1 MGKLMSRLLV
11 NEMGGGRRM
20 NETRIRYFMQYDK
33 KRLAVMLDEYLTM
46 LDNIADQFGAE
57 FLGQFVGEEE

>member
-1 MGKLMSRLLV
+1 
-11 NEMGGGRRM
+11 M
-20 NETRIRYFMQYDK
+20 NETRIRELMNYDK
-33 KRLAVMLDEYLTM
+33 KTLAVMLDENLTM

>member
-1 MGKLMSRLLV
+1 
-11 NEMGGGRRM
+11 
-20 NETRIRYFMQYDK
+20 MQYDK

>member
-1 MGKLMSRLLV
+1 MNYRITELMKH
-11 NEMGGGRRM
+11 
-20 NETRIRYFMQYDK
+20 DK
-33 KRLAVMLDEYLTM
+33 KTLAIMLDENLTM

>member
-1 MGKLMSRLLV
+1 MKERVIQLMSNYTL
-11 NEMGGGRRM
+11 E
-20 NETRIRYFMQYDK
+20 E
-33 KRLAVMLDEYLTM
+33 LAVMLDENLTM

>member
-1 MGKLMSRLLV
+1 MNRRIKELM
-11 NEMGGGRRM
+11 MK
-20 NETRIRYFMQYDK
+20 YDK
-33 KRLAVMLDEYLTM
+33 ETLATILDENLTM